1 MPGVKSVAWRWPLGG
16 LLVAV
21 ACAKMGPPPGG
32 PPDLVSPQLV
42 ARFPDS
48 SAVLPN
54 FKDDAEFTFDEVISE
69 GTSANFGLGNGT
81 LESLILLSPS
91 DEVPIVRWR
100 RDRITVRPREGWQ
113 NGRVYRIEI
122 RPGIADLRTNRL
134 EQGAV
139 ITFTTG
145 AVQPRTILR
154 GMVVDWTSRRP
165 QAGGIVEAILMPDSL
180 SYRGVADS
188 SGTFTL
194 GPLPAGEYLVYAG
207 VDQNR
212 NFRVEPREVF
222 DSVRVAQ
229 GEEAVGE
236 IWAFRHDS
244 VGPRIQTVALRDS
257 LTIIVTLNQM
267 IDPRVPLVPSMAR
280 VRRLPDSTE
289 IGVIAVHPPAIFDS
303 LFPAGRVV
311 PLTAADS
318 AQADSIALA
327 RARADSVRAESLAET
342 QRLEAEREAA
352 DARRGIVRRSDTPNQ
367 GRQLEPLT
375 SRPALVDRIQ
385 IRVDSILAP
394 GGRYIVEINGIR
406 NPNGASTPGLLVLV
420 VPEPP
425 PPPPTAD
432 STAVPPDTGAV
443 RPPGTVP
450 PGRRLRR

>member
-1 MPGVKSVAWRWPLGG
+1 MRGIARPGRRLPLAAA
-16 LLVAV
+16 LLAL

-32 PPDLVSPQLV
+32 PPDQVAPRLI

-48 SAVLPN
+48 SEVLPN
-54 FKDDAEFTFDEVISE
+54 FRADAEFTFDEVISE
-69 GTSANFGLGNGT
+69 GTAPNFGLGNGT

-91 DEVPIVRWR
+91 DEVPVVRWR

-113 NGRVYRIEI
+113 NGRVYRIEL
-122 RPGIADLRTNRL
+122 RPGVADLRTNRL
-134 EQGAV
+134 DQPAV

-145 AVQPRTILR
+145 AVQPRTVLR
-154 GMVVDWTSRRP
+154 GTVVDWTSRRP

-180 SYRGVADS
+180 SYRSVADS
-188 SGTFTL
+188 TGAFTL

-212 NFRVEPREVF
+212 NFRVDAREIF
-222 DSVRVAQ
+222 DSVRVAA
-229 GEEAVGE
+229 GEQTVGE

-257 LTIIVTLNQM
+257 VTIVVSLNQM
-267 IDPRVPLVPSMAR
+267 IDPRQPMVPRMAR

-289 IGVIAVHPPAIFDS
+289 IGVVAIHPPAIFDS
-303 LFPAGRVV
+303 LFPASRGT

-318 AQADSIALA
+318 ARADSVARA
-327 RARADSVRAESLAET
+327 RARADSVRADSLLRAQE
-342 QRLEAEREAA
+342 LEAERQAA
-352 DARRGIVRRSDTPNQ
+352 DARRGIVRRSDAPTQ
-367 GRQLEPLT
+367 TRQLAPLT
-375 SRPALVDRIQ
+375 SRPALVDRVQ

-394 GGRYIVEINGIR
+394 GGRYIVELNGIR

-425 PPPPTAD
+425 PAPPPPD
-432 STAVPPDTGAV
+432 STAVPPDTSAV

-450 PGRRLRR
+450 PGRARR

>member
-1 MPGVKSVAWRWPLGG
+1 VKPVAWRWPLGG

-32 PPDLVSPQLV
+32 PPDLLAPQLV
-42 ARFPDS
+42 SRFPDS

-54 FKDDAEFTFDEVISE
+54 FKNDAEFTFDEVISE
-69 GTSANFGLGNGT
+69 GTAANFGLGNGT
-81 LESLILLSPS
+81 LESLVLLSPS

-100 RDRITVRPREGWQ
+100 RERITVRPREGWR
-113 NGRVYRIEI
+113 NGLVYRIEL
-122 RPGIADLRTNRL
+122 RPGIADLRTNRF
-134 EQGAV
+134 EDGAV

-145 AVQPRTILR
+145 AVQPRTVLTGR
-154 GMVVDWTSRRP
+154 VVDWTTRRP
-165 QAGGIVEAILMPDSL
+165 QAGGIIEAILMPDSL

-222 DSVRVAQ
+222 DTVRVAQ
-229 GEEAVGE
+229 GDVAVGE

-267 IDPRVPLVPSMAR
+267 IDPRVPLLPTMAR

-289 IGVIAVHPPAIFDS
+289 IGVVAVHPPAIFDS
-303 LFPAGRVV
+303 LFPASRGTL
-311 PLTAADS
+311 LTAADS
-318 AQADSIALA
+318 ARADSLA
-327 RARADSVRAESLAET
+327 VVRARADSARADSLAAA
-342 QRLEAEREAA
+342 QRLDAERQAA
-352 DARRGIVRRSDTPNQ
+352 DARRGIVRRSDAPTQ

-375 SRPALVDRIQ
+375 SRPALVDRVQ

-394 GGRYIVEINGIR
+394 GGRYVVEINGIR
-406 NPNGASTPGLLVLV
+406 NPNGASTTGLLVLV

-425 PPPPTAD
+425 PPPPAAD
-432 STAVPPDTGAV
+432 SAAVPPDTGGV

-450 PGRRLRR
+450 PGHRLRR